1 MSSKRFRALCLVL
14 LMMILPLS
22 LVGCSD
28 SKTLKK
34 DQYQIYHHGNS
45 FTVHVTDTD
54 INAEDIETVKV
65 KIRYK
70 YAVAKHGD
78 SIDHTDIRTRTKTE
92 TFEVKKFK
100 GQSGNFSGSFH
111 TADLV
116 TEYKCKK
123 VVAYYAEDY
132 TSNGIEISI
141 LEAIGLSV
149 GGMILGVILWFI
161 CGIWTDLE
169 SSLAI
174 AAAPNVIFCL
184 GMLVTGQWIQALIFF
199 LGIGV
204 LLVPLQIILQK
215 LLG

>member
-1 MSSKRFRALCLVL
+1 
-14 LMMILPLS
+14 MMILPLS
-22 LVGCSD
+22 LIGCSD
-28 SKTLKK
+28 SKTLKE
-34 DQYQIYHHGNS
+34 DQYQIYQKGNI
-45 FTVHVTDTD
+45 FTVRVTDTD

-70 YAVAKHGD
+70 YAVAKSGD
-78 SIDHTDIRTRTKTE
+78 SIDHTDIRTKTKTE
-92 TFEVKKFK
+92 TFEAKKFK
-100 GQSGNFSGSFH
+100 GLSGNFSGSFQ
-111 TADLV
+111 TADPV

-123 VVAYYAEDY
+123 VVAYYTEDN

-149 GGMILGVILWFI
+149 GGMILGIILWFI

-204 LLVPLQIILQK
+204 LVALLETILHK
-215 LLG
+215 IMN